1 MMMIQQRLA
10 RCLVLLLAAGSLGIS
25 HARAQASLITQDP
38 QRFQR
43 FAEARQWF
51 TDEQYKL
58 AYPVFKEL
66 ELALNTEVDINRQ
79 LYAEE
84 LRFYKLACELMED
97 NPAAAAAANQYMSS
111 NAANVHKGQLG
122 FYLGSYHFRQQQYP
136 QAIAAFEKA
145 SISHLNNN
153 QVAAM
158 QFEQGYSYFTQKQFT
173 NAKPL
178 LNSVR
183 QSKQSPYWADA
194 NYYYG
199 LLAFND
205 GNYRDALDAFEVVR
219 YHKKYQTMVPYY
231 MAVINYAIGQ
241 KDKAMQQ
248 AEEALKTGN
257 PYYKPELQQL
267 VGHGYFEKRD
277 YKKAL
282 PYLESF
288 VASASKVKREDLY
301 ELAYCYYIDGNYNK
315 AIEQF
320 KPLAGGQDSLSQHA
334 MYLLGDAYLKTNQKN
349 NARNAFLFCSSNS
362 SNALFKEISL
372 FNYGKL
378 SYELGYDAEALPAL
392 KQYVADYPAGKY
404 GAEAKDL
411 LVGVLGNTSNY
422 KEALELY
429 ESLPNKSEVARKYY
443 PAIAYNRAQELIN
456 DRAIAQAEPLLQKVL
471 AAPFNSAVAPLAQF
485 WLAEIDFG
493 KEQYASAVQRY
504 QNYLSAPVVAGEANP
519 QSARYGL
526 AYSLL
531 RLQQYKEAV
540 KLFSELSSA
549 SWTSEQQR
557 TDVQLRTADCWYM
570 QKEFGKAIPIYSQ
583 VAGRRSFGSDYA
595 QYQSGMIAGAQNKPA
610 EKISTLRTVES
621 LYPASPLVGMAN
633 MEIANTYLADEKFKD
648 ALPFLGKVMQGK
660 GTEALKPEA
669 YLKAGLAQ
677 YNLDNNNEAIQL
689 LSTLIK
695 SYPQSPES
703 EEAIDNIR
711 SIYVEQGKPDAY
723 VGLLEQLGRKV
734 ENSVADSLTY
744 AAAELQLSDGKT
756 QQAQASLKS
765 YLDKYPGGRYSLEA
779 NYNLA
784 ELLRN
789 SKQTADAMPY
799 YQAVAQVA
807 PNKYAEK
814 ALLLL
819 ARHYYFDVK
828 EYAKAA
834 GFYQQL
840 KDYASTPA
848 NRLEA
853 MRGLVRSQYYQ
864 NDLANSVANARDLL
878 NLAGAGSDDKVFA
891 NLVLGKQAK
900 TGNNCAEAITYF
912 KQVAQLSKAEFGAEA
927 RYQIAHCL
935 LLQNK
940 LADAEKAAFE
950 VIQKSGSYA
959 NWVERSY
966 LLLGDVFM
974 QQQDY
979 FNAKATYKSVSE
991 NAQQPDV
998 KQEATEKLAK
1008 AEAASAA
1015 ASKMGGQ

>member
-1 MMMIQQRLA
+1 MIQQRLA
-10 RCLVLLLAAGSLGIS
+10 LCLVLLLAAGWLGTSTTI
-25 HARAQASLITQDP
+25 AQASLITQDP
-38 QRFQR
+38 LRFQR

-66 ELALNTEVDINRQ
+66 EMALSTESDINRQ

-84 LRFYKLACELMED
+84 LRFYKLACELMEN
-97 NPAAAAAANQYMSS
+97 NPAGAAAADQYMAS
-111 NAANVHKGQLG
+111 NAATVHKGQLG

-136 QAIAAFEKA
+136 LAIAAFEKA

-205 GNYRDALDAFEVVR
+205 GNYRDALEAFEVVR

-231 MAVINYAIGQ
+231 MAGINYAIGQ

-248 AEEALKTGN
+248 AEEALKSGQ
-257 PYYKPELQQL
+257 PFYKPELQQL

-282 PYLESF
+282 PYLEGF

-362 SNALFKEISL
+362 SNAQFKEISL

-392 KQYVADYPAGKY
+392 KQYVANYPAGKY
-404 GAEAKDL
+404 SAEAKDL

-443 PAIAYNRAQELIN
+443 PAIAFNRAQELMN
-456 DRAIAQAEPLLQKVL
+456 DRNLATAEPLLQKVL
-471 AAPFNSAVAPLAQF
+471 GAPFNSTVAPLAQF

-504 QNYLSAPVVAGEANP
+504 QNYLATPITAGEANP

-531 RLQQYKEAV
+531 RLQQYKEAG
-540 KLFSELSSA
+540 KLFNELSNA
-549 SWTSEQQR
+549 NWPGEQQR
-557 TDVQLRTADCWYM
+557 TDVQLRAADCWYM
-570 QKEFGKAIPIYSQ
+570 QKEFGKALPVYSQ
-583 VAGRRSFGSDYA
+583 VAGRRAFGSDYA
-595 QYQSGMIAGAQNKPA
+595 QYQMGMIAGAQNKPA
-610 EKISTLRTVES
+610 EKINTLRTLES
-621 LYPASPLVGMAN
+621 LYPASTLVGMAN

-660 GTEALKPEA
+660 GSEALKPEA

-695 SYPQSPES
+695 TYPQSPES

-756 QQAQASLKS
+756 PQAQASLKA
-765 YLDKYPGGRYSLEA
+765 YLEKYPGGRYSLEA
-779 NYNLA
+779 NYQLA

-789 SKQTADAMPY
+789 AKQTAEAMRY
-799 YQAVAQVA
+799 YTAVAQVA

-814 ALLLL
+814 SLLLL
-819 ARHYYFDVK
+819 SRYHFFDLKDYV
-828 EYAKAA
+828 KAA
-834 GFYQQL
+834 AYYQQL

-864 NDLANSVANARDLL
+864 NDLANAVTNARELL
-878 NLAGAGSDDKVFA
+878 MQSGAGSDDKVFA

-940 LADAEKAAFE
+940 LADAEKAAFDM
-950 VIQKSGSYA
+950 IQKSGSYA